1 MLNIR
6 QHNDEWSCFA
16 ETPTREG
23 RCVYMFSP
31 TYVPIRDKYTIEV
44 NGKHFMDDM
53 GKFLN
58 HSCKPNSRIVSED
71 GFILLYAI
79 TDIDIGDEVT
89 FDYNS
94 TESNIS
100 NPFVC
105 NCCGNSIGDI

>member
-1 MLNIR
+1 
-6 QHNDEWSCFA
+6 
-16 ETPTREG
+16 
-23 RCVYMFSP
+23 MFSP

-94 TESNIS
+94 TEGNIS